1 MISPKLL
8 RNVLKRTSLPDT
20 KVGKLLQ
27 ATGILG
33 GLGAVA
39 TTSFGYF
46 ELTGDQF
53 TDVAIIIGTV
63 LIMLFGGKI
72 PIPDECQKELED

>member
-1 MISPKLL
+1 MIPSKLL
-8 RNVLKRTSLPDT
+8 GNVLKRTKLPDT

-33 GLGAVA
+33 GIGAIA
-39 TTSFGYF
+39 TTSVGYF

-53 TDVAIIIGTV
+53 TDIAIIIGTV
-63 LIMLFGGKI
+63 AIILLSGKM
-72 PIPDECQKELED
+72 PIPAECEKELDK

>member
-1 MISPKLL
+1 MIPSKLL
-8 RNVLKRTSLPDT
+8 SNVLKRTKLPDT

-33 GLGAVA
+33 GIGAIA
-39 TTSFGYF
+39 TTSVGYF

-53 TDVAIIIGTV
+53 TDIAIIIGTV
-63 LIMLFGGKI
+63 AIILLSGKM
-72 PIPDECQKELED
+72 PIPAECEKELDK

>member
-1 MISPKLL
+1 MIPPKIL

-39 TTSFGYF
+39 TTSVGYF

-63 LIMLFGGKI
+63 AVLLFGGKL
-72 PIPDECQKELED
+72 PIPPECEKQLD